1 MKGEILCQIY
11 LSGEIAEMDYSVL
24 SPKEKQT
31 YLNKLKEHCM
41 DKVAHKMIMK
51 KDSGRDFRKTMAK
64 LQPEV
69 CDMCVT
75 NHDSNFILMMQ
86 TATLSHCIG
95 CEYSDLQNCSNVQNF
110 CSVHNIVLKCVGI
123 ALSVGGSMCSMDSWL
138 QMYPWIT

>member
-1 MKGEILCQIY
+1 
-11 LSGEIAEMDYSVL
+11 MDYSVL
-24 SPKEKQT
+24 SPKAKQT

-75 NHDSNFILMMQ
+75 NHDSNFILMTQ
-86 TATLSHCIG
+86 TATLSHRTG
-95 CEYSDLQNCSNVQNF
+95 CEYLSLFMCGNPLDAYGTQVFSSPKVKQACLHIYKQTPEEMSLKIEAF
-110 CSVHNIVLKCVGI
+110 CVAGL
-123 ALSVGGSMCSMDSWL
+123 GGV
-138 QMYPWIT
+138 